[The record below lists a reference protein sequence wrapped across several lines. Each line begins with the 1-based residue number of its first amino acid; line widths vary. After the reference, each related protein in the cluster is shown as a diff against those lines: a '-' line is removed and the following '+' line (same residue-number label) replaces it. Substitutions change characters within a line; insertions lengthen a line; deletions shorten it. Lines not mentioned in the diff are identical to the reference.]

1 MSIPAAEVG
10 RCYLG
15 VYGKPRTLSLWSLG
29 ANYELRERPL
39 SRDLPQFRPTA
50 AQIVERRR
58 SITTKPDLPIVPFAS
73 RDAWE
78 TFLEGQHATSE
89 GLWIKI
95 AKKGSGIDSVT
106 NDQAVEAALC
116 YGWID
121 GQVRKF
127 DEDYYLQRFTPRRPR
142 SKWSK
147 VYRKKAMELI
157 ERGVMK
163 AAGLRE
169 VERAKADGR
178 WDAAYDSPRT
188 ATVPADLLR
197 ELEKNE
203 QARKFFYEL
212 DGRNRYAILYQIQD
226 AKRPETRARR
236 IVKYVAMLA
245 EQKKPYP

>member
-1 MSIPAAEVG
+1 
-10 RCYLG
+10 
-15 VYGKPRTLSLWSLG
+15 
-29 ANYELRERPL
+29 
-39 SRDLPQFRPTA
+39 
-50 AQIVERRR
+50 
-58 SITTKPDLPIVPFAS
+58 
-73 RDAWE
+73 
-78 TFLEGQHATSE
+78 
-89 GLWIKI
+89 
-95 AKKGSGIDSVT
+95 
-106 NDQAVEAALC
+106 
-116 YGWID
+116 
-121 GQVRKF
+121 VRKF

-147 VYRKKAMELI
+147 VNRKKAMELI

-197 ELEKNE
+197 ELKKNN

-212 DGRNRYAILYQIQD
+212 DSRNRYAVLYQIQD

-236 IVKYVAMLA
+236 IAKYVAMLA